1 MFRIVSRYMSFE
13 KENREEAVRAAALNA
28 AAVFD
33 DDDNVIADYRSAESE
48 NDERG

>member
-1 MFRIVSRYMSFE
+1 MFRIVSSYIEIE

-33 DDDNVIADYRSAESE
+33 DEDNLIADYRTVESE
-48 NDERG
+48 SDERG